1 MVAPIPKNTVHSTPA
16 APPSGPPVTT
26 RSSAPPPPAAE
37 VRHQA
42 ADDVHTLQTARTT
55 PAARANPVAYQR
67 AVDEAART
75 YLEGGG
81 APLRVLLG
89 QDGAMLSTLANVDAA
104 RLERDLTASFERQ
117 SSGVRSLVTGVDAGS
132 VAGIV
137 ESVASDRIRLG
148 IVQEAQVIVTAR
160 IQDLRAMRDALPE
173 LLPALRNARP
183 GTLEAIQAQALGIRG
198 DEGDLARARASIQE
212 SIEGFQTFM
221 GRTRGQ
227 AWWQA
232 SDFPAAADRSAR
244 RANLGGSSDS
254 ATAAATARDTTNE
267 QVHHAVELAEGAHIL
282 WEAGAVAV
290 HALQGAAVAAG
301 TAGLAVSVIGL
312 LAGRAAYHMAE
323 AARAE
328 HVEIGRSLGL

>member
-1 MVAPIPKNTVHSTPA
+1 M
-16 APPSGPPVTT
+16 
-26 RSSAPPPPAAE
+26 
-37 VRHQA
+37 
-42 ADDVHTLQTARTT
+42 HTLQTARTA

-89 QDGAMLSTLANVDAA
+89 QDSAMLSTLANVDAP

-160 IQDLRAMRDALPE
+160 VQDLRAMRGALPE

-183 GTLEAIQAQALGIRG
+183 GTPEAIQAQALGIRG
-198 DEGDLARARASIQE
+198 DEGDLGRAREAIQE
-212 SIEGFQTFM
+212 GIEGLQTFM

-232 SDFPAAADRSAR
+232 SDFPAAAERSGR

-254 ATAAATARDTTNE
+254 PSASAGARGHDE
-267 QVHHAVELAEGAHIL
+267 RGRAPRGRASAEVAHIR
-282 WEAGAVAV
+282 EAGALVV
-290 HALQGAAVAAG
+290 HAIVG
-301 TAGLAVSVIGL
+301 TASRRDR
-312 LAGRAAYHMAE
+312 RACPVGHRPARDPPPTGTRSKRVRSIAE
-323 AARAE
+323 ARPCLGPRR
-328 HVEIGRSLGL
+328 GRVFRGEVAGVASHSWLRLFPLAA